1 MQLQLLRRVTP
12 RWIIFCIE
20 QSLIFIAFILS
31 VLIIRHLQQNI
42 HTLFAFKTALLVNMV
57 ISSFFAWYFKTYC
70 GIIRYSEIRDIL
82 RVIQFAI
89 CHLAVWALVLFFWG
103 DTRFFKVVSA
113 GFTLVN
119 LSLIST
125 FLISFRLLVKE
136 VYHRAEQQAKK
147 INRVVA
153 IYGSGELAVTAK
165 KAIEMDKTIKLKV
178 VAFLEDDVNMINKTL
193 DGIDIY
199 SGIENVEKLL
209 SDKKVDELVIAKPDM
224 DPAQKIILSDIC
236 QGKKVKITTLPPVDV
251 WKNGMFRVNQL
262 RELTIESLLE
272 REEINF
278 FNDKT
283 AACFNNSV
291 VLVSG
296 AAGSIGGELCRQL
309 IRYNIERLVLVDQSE
324 SGLFDLEFELR
335 SNRETIDFCIEVA
348 SVRDKRRIEDIFERY
363 HPDYVFH
370 AAAYKHVPI
379 MEYFPCEAIQTNVI
393 GTYHLAN
400 ISIRNKVKRFI
411 MISTDKAVN
420 PANIMGATKR
430 IAELY
435 IQSLSEQ
442 QSATHFITTRF
453 GNVLGSNG
461 SVVPLF
467 RKQIMHGGPVTVT
480 HPDVTRYFMTIPEAS
495 RLVLEACV
503 MGNGGEIFV
512 FNMGSPVRILDMAK
526 KMIQLAG
533 YTLDKDITIEFTDLR
548 PGEKMYEELFKD
560 SEQLLPT
567 YHPKIMLAK
576 RSLIDHELFR
586 MQLEHLM
593 DCALQQQHSYI
604 RQLIRTI
611 LPEYM
616 EQTIVN
622 NTSAIGPS
630 INPVFS

>member
-1 MQLQLLRRVTP
+1 MQLQLLRKVTP

-20 QSLIFIAFILS
+20 QSLVFLAFILS
-31 VLIIRHLQQNI
+31 VFIIRHLEGNI
-42 HTLFAFKTALLVNMV
+42 NTLFAFKTALLVNMV
-57 ISSFFAWYFKTYC
+57 ISCSFSFYFKTYC

-82 RVIQFAI
+82 RVVQFSI
-89 CHLAVWALVLFFWG
+89 CHLVVWIVVLFLWG

-119 LSLIST
+119 LSIIST

-136 VYHRAEQQAKK
+136 VYHRAEYQAKK
-147 INRVVA
+147 IIRIVA
-153 IYGSGELAVTAK
+153 IYGAGELAMTAK

-178 VAFLEDDVNMINKTL
+178 VAFLEDDFNMINKTL
-193 DGIDIY
+193 DGIEIY
-199 SGIENVEKLL
+199 PGIENIEKLL
-209 SDKKVDELVIAKPDM
+209 ADKKVDEVIIAKPDM
-224 DPAQKIILSDIC
+224 DPLKKIILSDIC
-236 QGKKVKITTLPPVDV
+236 QARKVKITTLPPVEI

-283 AACFNNSV
+283 TACFGNSV
-291 VLVSG
+291 VLVTG
-296 AAGSIGGELCRQL
+296 AAGSIGSELCRQL
-309 IRYNIERLVLVDQSE
+309 IKYDIERLVLVDQAE
-324 SGLFDLEFELR
+324 SGLFDLEYEL
-335 SNRETIDFCIEVA
+335 SNNKDRIDFCIEVA
-348 SVRDKRRIEDIFERY
+348 SVRDKRRIEEIFARY
-363 HPDYVFH
+363 KPDYVFH

-393 GTYHLAN
+393 GTFHLAN
-400 ISIRNKVKRFI
+400 ISAKYHVRRFI

-442 QSATHFITTRF
+442 QHSTQFITTRF

-467 RKQIMHGGPVTVT
+467 RKQILNGGPVTVT
-480 HPDVTRYFMTIPEAS
+480 HPDITRYFMTIPEAS

-503 MGNGGEIFV
+503 MGKGGEIFV

-533 YTLDKDITIEFTDLR
+533 YTLDKDIAIEFTDLR

-567 YHPKIMLAK
+567 YHPKIMTAR
-576 RSLIDHELFR
+576 RSHVNYELFR
-586 MQLEHLM
+586 KQLEQLM
-593 DCALQQQHSYI
+593 ECALLQQHSQIKQII
-604 RQLIRTI
+604 RAI
-611 LPEYM
+611 LPEYL
-616 EQTIVN
+616 EQNSPAGPTALNKPVN
-622 NTSAIGPS
+622 AEH
-630 INPVFS
+630 

>member
-1 MQLQLLRRVTP
+1 MQLQLLRKVTP
-12 RWIIFCIE
+12 RWVIFCIE
-20 QSLIFIAFILS
+20 QSLVFLAFILS
-31 VLIIRHLQQNI
+31 VFIIRHLEGNI
-42 HTLFAFKTALLVNMV
+42 NTLFAFKTALLMNMV
-57 ISSFFAWYFKTYC
+57 ISCSFSFYFKTYC

-82 RVIQFAI
+82 RVVQFSI
-89 CHLAVWALVLFFWG
+89 CHLGVWVVVLFLWG

-119 LSLIST
+119 LSIIST

-136 VYHRAEQQAKK
+136 VYHRAEYQAKK
-147 INRVVA
+147 INRIVA
-153 IYGSGELAVTAK
+153 IYGAGELAVTAK

-178 VAFLEDDVNMINKTL
+178 VAFLEDDYSMINKTL
-193 DGIDIY
+193 DGIEIY
-199 SGIENVEKLL
+199 PGIENIEKLL
-209 SDKKVDELVIAKPDM
+209 ADKKVDELIIAKPEM
-224 DPAQKIILSDIC
+224 DPAKKIILSDIC
-236 QGKKVKITTLPPVDV
+236 QARKVKITTLPPVEV

-283 AACFNNSV
+283 TAFFGKSV
-291 VLVSG
+291 VLVTG
-296 AAGSIGGELCRQL
+296 AAGSIGSELCRQL
-309 IRYNIERLVLVDQSE
+309 IKYDIERLVLVDQAE
-324 SGLFDLEFELR
+324 SGLFDLEYELS
-335 SNRETIDFCIEVA
+335 SNKDRIDFCIEVA
-348 SVRDKRRIEDIFERY
+348 SVRDERRIEEIFARY
-363 HPDYVFH
+363 KPDYVFH

-393 GTYHLAN
+393 GTFHLAN
-400 ISIRNKVKRFI
+400 MSVKYRVKRFI

-442 QSATHFITTRF
+442 QHSTQFITTRF

-467 RKQIMHGGPVTVT
+467 RKQIMNGGPVTVT

-503 MGNGGEIFV
+503 MGKGGEIFV

-533 YTLDKDITIEFTDLR
+533 YTLDKDISIEFTDLR

-567 YHPKIMLAK
+567 YHPKIMTAR
-576 RSLIDHELFR
+576 RSHINYKLFR
-586 MQLEHLM
+586 KQLEQLM
-593 DCALQQQHSYI
+593 ECALQQQHSQIKQII
-604 RQLIRTI
+604 RAI

-616 EQTIVN
+616 EQNTPASPNVLIKPVN
-622 NTSAIGPS
+622 A
-630 INPVFS
+630 